1 MIGISQPCL
10 YFSNGTVD
18 FLPPRSCSVLLGSG
32 DVNSSKSDKCPQES
46 MSNFSLSHICVFRSL
61 IERVI
66 SQSSCNLPFYHRL
79 ARALSNRSK
88 FNIHALLEVFS
99 GL

>member
-1 MIGISQPCL
+1 MVPLI
-10 YFSNGTVD
+10 
-18 FLPPRSCSVLLGSG
+18 FLPPRSCSVLLGSR
-32 DVNSSKSDKCPQES
+32 DVNSSKSDRCPQES

-66 SQSSCNLPFYHRL
+66 SQSSCNMPLYHRL
-79 ARALSNRSK
+79 ARTLSNRSK
-88 FNIHALLEVFS
+88 FNTHALLEVFS